1 MCGNT
6 SKVIVFSDKHKVISS
21 DICSISSF
29 HICYILELNDDYD
42 LETWL
47 QKFIMVYCLHFGSFF
62 RLQYTVRGEFYGEG
76 RGLVIIAIAQ

>member
-29 HICYILELNDDYD
+29 DICYILELNDDYD
-42 LETWL
+42 LVTWL
-47 QKFIMVYCLHFGSFF
+47 QKFIMV
-62 RLQYTVRGEFYGEG
+62 
-76 RGLVIIAIAQ
+76 